1 MPGVADRPRQRVVR
15 SAARVV
21 RARGKVAFV
30 VFDQWCR
37 GAITV
42 PVPCSVLQQV
52 LHLEHRELAGAR
64 ASAVINAGALL
75 DHEVQ
80 PRHWRLAPPVPVEQ
94 TDAAA
99 AVR

>member
-1 MPGVADRPRQRVVR
+1 MPGVANQAQQRMVR

-21 RARGKVAFV
+21 RARGGVAFV

-42 PVPCSVLQQV
+42 PVRSAVLQR
-52 LHLEHRELAGAR
+52 LLGLEQHELAGAQ
-64 ASAVINAGALL
+64 ASALINAGALL

-80 PRHWRLAPPVPVEQ
+80 PRDWQPAPPLPAEHV
-94 TDAAA
+94 AAA
-99 AVR
+99 TR